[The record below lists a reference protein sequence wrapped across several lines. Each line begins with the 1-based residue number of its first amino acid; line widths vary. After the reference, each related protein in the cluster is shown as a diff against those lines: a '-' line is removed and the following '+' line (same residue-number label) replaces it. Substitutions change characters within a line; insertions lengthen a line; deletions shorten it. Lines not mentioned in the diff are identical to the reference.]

1 MGIFHRSMSGRVCL
15 SSLMCSS
22 PRLFSDILQPA
33 RPATRGASR
42 CLTHRPPQ
50 RGRSSD
56 DVVTPG
62 SGRPHGR
69 EGKFWYQGSSC
80 LPYLTWSPSR
90 LHIQPLTIVVMH
102 IEFAKYIMSNSTSRK
117 PPSIM
122 NSYCGGIAPSRDAAL
137 SHAFDRR
144 RGGIHCKALNRHWEA
159 RWLAGSQLDSPN
171 SGPALL
177 SSEYSEIS
185 YSTSSQSIALDKQH
199 IISDRNIPILH

>member
-1 MGIFHRSMSGRVCL
+1 MEESVFPVSCAAAHA
-15 SSLMCSS
+15 CSATCS
-22 PRLFSDILQPA
+22 NQRGQRLVE
-33 RPATRGASR
+33 RR

-144 RGGIHCKALNRHWEA
+144 RGGIHCKAFDRHWEA
-159 RWLAGSQLDSPN
+159 RW
-171 SGPALL
+171 PA
-177 SSEYSEIS
+177 
-185 YSTSSQSIALDKQH
+185 Q
-199 IISDRNIPILH
+199 